1 MNLLYFVTIIIIV
14 LFNHHIVHHEKEYIM
29 CAPSLIKY
37 GASPPHS
44 PFMATSPLLIFSC
57 FSQRPPLFSIPFY
70 SLPEIIRVNCQAA
83 RLFSTLTFHD
93 IGKVGGGGLL
103 KLWISLLLEKRKKPI
118 TTFSESKENRQEMT
132 TIRTIVYPLLFSQLR
147 AKNSCYL
154 VVISFRQFSFLS
166 SRVQ

>member
-1 MNLLYFVTIIIIV
+1 MFFFSLQPPYCPPREGIHVCSFVDKIWCVT
-14 LFNHHIVHHEKEYIM
+14 
-29 CAPSLIKY
+29 PPP
-37 GASPPHS
+37 PPHS

-118 TTFSESKENRQEMT
+118 TTFSEPKENRQEMT